1 MSDFRS
7 DYLDETELGTI
18 LSEDFSFEGEM
29 VTEEPLL
36 VRGKLK
42 GTLKS
47 NSVLYI
53 EESAEVEAE
62 VEASRVVLRG
72 RVKGQISAR
81 KKVELLDRAELEGN
95 IATPDLMIQSG
106 CRFSG
111 CCNMPNRKLTGGNGN
126 G

>member
-1 MSDFRS
+1 
-7 DYLDETELGTI
+7 
-18 LSEDFSFEGEM
+18 
-29 VTEEPLL
+29 
-36 VRGKLK
+36 LK

-47 NSVLYI
+47 NSVVYI

-72 RVKGQISAR
+72 RVKGQVSAR

-95 IATPDLMIQSG
+95 IATPDLMVQSG

-111 CCNMPNRKLTGGNGN
+111 CCTMPGRVASGGNGN